1 MQRLLGREKDVL
13 TYNQAKQRFLE
24 GASALFGATRED
36 MNFQSPMIL
45 SCVPL
50 PIVPGGSDRQR
61 QASDLFCVRK
71 QVNNFDEVKAM
82 LRLLLS
88 SEVQEKLGK
97 IRYGIPIRRSAAIH
111 SIDEEDPRDSIF
123 FSEMARIAPD
133 CTLAWPELYRMVF
146 RCMDFFFY

>member
-1 MQRLLGREKDVL
+1 
-13 TYNQAKQRFLE
+13 
-24 GASALFGATRED
+24 
-36 MNFQSPMIL
+36 
-45 SCVPL
+45 
-50 PIVPGGSDRQR
+50 
-61 QASDLFCVRK
+61 
-71 QVNNFDEVKAM
+71 M

-146 RCMDFFFY
+146 RCADRMWEEQLDPAEVLPELAAAMRVFIRYNTPRAAAQKEGV